1 MTVQQCAVFSFA
13 FLQKGGVAVKDKLN
27 ARQKKFAEYYA
38 QSGNASDSA
47 RKAGYSVKY
56 INANVQKLLQN
67 TAITEYIKELTAKAQ
82 QDRIITAVERQA
94 ILSDIA
100 KSKDEETPDRIRAID
115 TLNKMT
121 GEYLNKVEVSGTLK
135 AEQSKLDDLI
145 KQMSEDE

>member
-1 MTVQQCAVFSFA
+1 M
-13 FLQKGGVAVKDKLN
+13 KDKLN
-27 ARQKKFAEYYA
+27 IRQKKFAEYYA
-38 QSGNASDSA
+38 QSGNTVQSA
-47 RKAGYSVKY
+47 IKAGYSEKY
-56 INANVQKLLQN
+56 ANADACKILENPRV
-67 TAITEYIKELTAKAQ
+67 AEFIKKFTAKAQ
-82 QDRIITAVERQA
+82 QDRIITAIERQA

>member
-1 MTVQQCAVFSFA
+1 MS
-13 FLQKGGVAVKDKLN
+13 DKL
-27 ARQKKFAEYYA
+27 KDE
-38 QSGNASDSA
+38 
-47 RKAGYSVKY
+47 
-56 INANVQKLLQN
+56 
-67 TAITEYIKELTAKAQ
+67 
-82 QDRIITAVERQA
+82 RIISAKDRQV

-100 KSKDEETPDRIRAID
+100 KSDEELTPDRIRAID

>member
-1 MTVQQCAVFSFA
+1 M
-13 FLQKGGVAVKDKLN
+13 KDKLN
-27 ARQKKFAEYYA
+27 ARQKKFAEYYT
-38 QSGNASDSA
+38 QSGNAAESA
-47 RKAGYSVKY
+47 RKAGYSKTY
-56 INANVQKLLQN
+56 AEHRTDEMLRNVEV
-67 TAITEYIKELTAKAQ
+67 AEYIKQLSDKLK
-82 QDRIITAVERQA
+82 DKRIISAKDRQV